1 MVRYNNITT
10 RAIVQM
16 FFENFEVK
24 TVVFLIE
31 RKNTNSIL
39 DVILNSQ
46 SVSWRVEILERTMT
60 NAFSLAKA

>member
-24 TVVFLIE
+24 AVVFLIE

-39 DVILNSQ
+39 DMILNSQ
-46 SVSWRVEILERTMT
+46 PVSWRVEILERTLT
-60 NAFSLAKA
+60 NAFSLA

>member
-1 MVRYNNITT
+1 
-10 RAIVQM
+10 M

-24 TVVFLIE
+24 AVVFLIE

>member
-39 DVILNSQ
+39 EVILNSQ